1 MYEFEGVKYR
11 TWDDSQVKLNTVGE
25 LEAHYNSSR
34 SHIGFLD
41 NRENNEYTHIL
52 DIYHCNYIASGRFML
67 SAFLE
72 ELYYD

>member
-1 MYEFEGVKYR
+1 M
-11 TWDDSQVKLNTVGE
+11 KLNTVGE

-41 NRENNEYTHIL
+41 NGENNEYTHIL
-52 DIYHCNYIASGRFML
+52 YIYHYNDIASSRFMSA

-72 ELYYD
+72 ELYDD